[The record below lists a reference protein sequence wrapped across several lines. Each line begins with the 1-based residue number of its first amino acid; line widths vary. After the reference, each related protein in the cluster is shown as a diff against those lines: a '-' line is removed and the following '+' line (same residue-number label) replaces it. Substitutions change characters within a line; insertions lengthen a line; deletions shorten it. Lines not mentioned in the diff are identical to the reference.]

1 MPFTPKTD
9 WKDGDKVPAAD
20 FNRIE
25 QGIADANN
33 KASITKVDAPVIDI
47 TDPPDDENI
56 QAAFDALNQKLK
68 DAGVF
73 ND

>member
-1 MPFTPKTD
+1 MTFVPKTD
-9 WKDGDKVPAAD
+9 WKDGDKLPAAD
-20 FNRIE
+20 VNRIE
-25 QGIADANN
+25 QGVADANALIN
-33 KASITKVDAPVIDI
+33 QVDAPVIDI

-73 ND
+73 K

>member
-1 MPFTPKTD
+1 MTFVPKTD
-9 WKDGDKVPAAD
+9 WKDGDKLPAAD
-20 FNRIE
+20 VNRIE
-25 QGIADANN
+25 RGVADANALIN
-33 KASITKVDAPVIDI
+33 KVDAPVIDI

-73 ND
+73 K